1 MYIHNHTKKNNL
13 KPPTHFVDLFKS
25 IGNTALNREKR
36 FLTFQTIL
44 YDEDFSEYI
53 KNLFKVQES
62 DNHMAKTLSIMN
74 MIEILFM
81 NINVLRTKEWD
92 NFFLPIRLVMPWM
105 IVYENRNYSRWLPVF
120 WMEVSSLPQE
130 HCQLTK

>member
-92 NFFLPIRLVMPWM
+92 NFFSPNKIGDAMDDS
-105 IVYENRNYSRWLPVF
+105 I
-120 WMEVSSLPQE
+120 
-130 HCQLTK
+130 